1 MFKVYINGSFD
12 SAHETLSSAC
22 RYARTQA
29 ILDQQAYIT
38 VFAEGKST
46 KPGLDTEK
54 AMMKGVPAYIIT
66 PHARAAITEHREEQ
80 RSAGIGNLVAAAAR
94 HSMGI
99 SRGF

>member
-12 SAHETLSSAC
+12 STHETLSNAC

-29 ILDQQAYIT
+29 ILDQHAYVT
-38 VFAEGKST
+38 VFAAGKST

-66 PHARAAITEHREEQ
+66 PHARAITAQCEEQ

-94 HSMGI
+94 HAAGM

>member
-12 SAHETLSSAC
+12 STHETLSSDC
-22 RYARTQA
+22 RNARTQA
-29 ILDQQAYIT
+29 ILDQRAYVT
-38 VFAEGKST
+38 VFAAGKTT

-66 PHARAAITEHREEQ
+66 PHARAITENREEQ

-94 HSMGI
+94 HSVGI
-99 SRGF
+99 ARGF

>member
-12 SAHETLSSAC
+12 STHETLSSAC

-29 ILDQQAYIT
+29 ILDQRAYVT
-38 VFAEGKST
+38 VFAAGKTT

-66 PHARAAITEHREEQ
+66 PHARAITENREEQ

-94 HSMGI
+94 HSVGI
-99 SRGF
+99 TRGF